1 MSRSHTATAGETEP
15 DMSTLTQFDITTTP
29 YAETPTEH
37 ASSTRQSVW
46 KHGVAAAVVASV
58 ATTVLAVVA
67 SATGVSFADK
77 TGESIPVF
85 AFPQL
90 TVVFSLVGTG
100 VAACFARWARRPR
113 LTFVR
118 TTVVL
123 TALSYVP
130 DLTFGFGAAS
140 AATLVTLHTV
150 AALIV
155 VPTLARRLATTR

>member
-1 MSRSHTATAGETEP
+1 
-15 DMSTLTQFDITTTP
+15 MSTLTQFDITTTP
-29 YAETPTEH
+29 YAETHTEH

-67 SATGVSFADK
+67 SAAGVSFADS

-90 TVVFSLVGTG
+90 TVVFSLVGT
-100 VAACFARWARRPR
+100 AIASAMARKARRPR
-113 LTFVR
+113 RTFVR
-118 TTVVL
+118 TTVAL

-140 AATLVTLHTV
+140 AATLIMLHTV
-150 AALIV
+150 AAFIV
-155 VPTLARRLATTR
+155 VPALARRLVTTR